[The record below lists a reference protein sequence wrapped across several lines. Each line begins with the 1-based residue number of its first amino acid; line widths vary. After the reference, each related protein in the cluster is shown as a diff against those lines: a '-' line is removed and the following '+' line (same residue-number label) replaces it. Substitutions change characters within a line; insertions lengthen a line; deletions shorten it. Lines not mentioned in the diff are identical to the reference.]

1 VSILRP
7 RRPMRRGRTKSTSH
21 WPGTPSRIV
30 SRGPTPKE
38 RGPPFVRGM
47 RYFCRI
53 PIGCPGPGIYTK
65 WPACKGM
72 FPNTNCR
79 SCATADVE
87 NEYVYDPASCG
98 CGVLRKDRASNCSEC
113 DKERNELRDCD
124 TEGCGKKRHG
134 REPYCKHCRNMSL
147 KRPMTCFLCGGGI
160 TRSVC
165 NRR

>member
-1 VSILRP
+1 MSILRP
-7 RRPMRRGRTKSTSH
+7 RRPMGHGRTKSTSH
-21 WPGTPSRIV
+21 WPGTPSRTRFSWSHTQRTWTTLCAWNAV
-30 SRGPTPKE
+30 FLPHPHWL
-38 RGPPFVRGM
+38 
-47 RYFCRI
+47 
-53 PIGCPGPGIYTK
+53 GIYTK

-72 FPNTNCR
+72 FPTTNCR
-79 SCATADVE
+79 SCATADIE
-87 NEYVYDPASCG
+87 NECVYDPASCG

-124 TEGCGKKRHG
+124 TEGCGQKRHG